1 MLEEVQY
8 NEPGTRQLTDF
19 SGNGAIMG
27 VQCWFLLL
35 AKGASRGGYSKI
47 VLG

>member
-8 NEPGTRQLTDF
+8 NQPGRQLTYF

-27 VQCWFLLL
+27 V
-35 AKGASRGGYSKI
+35 A
-47 VLG
+47 VLGFAVS